1 MDISRSHS
9 ILAAHY
15 FNHQHYI
22 QHFRRNIQ
30 EIIKHIRALMYIH
43 FISFVMTTFVIFL
56 ICIYFID
63 F

>member
-1 MDISRSHS
+1 
-9 ILAAHY
+9 
-15 FNHQHYI
+15 
-22 QHFRRNIQ
+22 
-30 EIIKHIRALMYIH
+30 MYIH